1 MLDREKTKEQLI
13 AELDE
18 ARALIAGFNGNLQH
32 TQHLASI
39 VDNSGDAITGNTLEG
54 VIISWNRGAENI
66 YQYTEKEIVGRNISV
81 LVPPERRDELPPI
94 LDKIQSGEKVDRFET
109 VRQRR
114 DGTLIPVSLAISPVK
129 DLAGKIVGFSTIARD
144 VTERK
149 LSEEALIQAKQAAE
163 LAKKEWEKTFDAVP
177 DLIALI
183 DTRHRIIRA
192 NRAMAEGFGQ
202 SPGDIVGRQC
212 HEIVHNLPGPPQFCP
227 HARLLI
233 SGKDEYCEVF
243 EKRLDKTFDVTVTP
257 LRDASGNIIASVHV
271 MHDITDRKQTEEAL
285 HHALEQAEAATR
297 SKSEFL
303 ANMSHE
309 IRTPMNGV
317 LGMLQ
322 ILQATALDEEQNE
335 CVDVAMA
342 SANNLLR
349 LINDILDFSKIEAGK
364 IDIVESVFP
373 LADLCRS
380 MPSIF
385 RSQIDKKGLQFAID
399 IAAGVPR
406 IISADISRIRQVLLN
421 LVGNAIKFTET
432 GEVKVLVEAGG
443 LASPGKTMLRFS
455 VSDTG
460 IGIPRDQIANLF
472 NAFTQ
477 ADGALTR
484 KYQGTGLGLDIV
496 KRLVELMGGGV
507 RIESKPGKGTVVQFD
522 IPAGVPADQALPGE
536 EIRPPGATKPRAVIP
551 QLNLKIL
558 LVEDDMVSRTMA
570 QHFLEKAGA
579 KVTCAVN
586 GEEALN
592 ALAKGEKF
600 DCVLMDISLPV
611 MDGVTA
617 TQKIRAGE
625 GESKNIRIIAITA
638 HAMVGDREKFLA
650 AGMDDYIAKPVDM
663 KALKEVIQRALGK
676 GDAH

>member
-1 MLDREKTKEQLI
+1 
-13 AELDE
+13 
-18 ARALIAGFNGNLQH
+18 
-32 TQHLASI
+32 
-39 VDNSGDAITGNTLEG
+39 
-54 VIISWNRGAENI
+54 
-66 YQYTEKEIVGRNISV
+66 
-81 LVPPERRDELPPI
+81 
-94 LDKIQSGEKVDRFET
+94 
-109 VRQRR
+109 
-114 DGTLIPVSLAISPVK
+114 
-129 DLAGKIVGFSTIARD
+129 
-144 VTERK
+144 
-149 LSEEALIQAKQAAE
+149 
-163 LAKKEWEKTFDAVP
+163 
-177 DLIALI
+177 
-183 DTRHRIIRA
+183 
-192 NRAMAEGFGQ
+192 
-202 SPGDIVGRQC
+202 
-212 HEIVHNLPGPPQFCP
+212 
-227 HARLLI
+227 
-233 SGKDEYCEVF
+233 
-243 EKRLDKTFDVTVTP
+243 
-257 LRDASGNIIASVHV
+257 
-271 MHDITDRKQTEEAL
+271 
-285 HHALEQAEAATR
+285 
-297 SKSEFL
+297 
-303 ANMSHE
+303 
-309 IRTPMNGV
+309 
-317 LGMLQ
+317 MLQ

-484 KYQGTGLGLDIV
+484 KYQGTGLGLAIV